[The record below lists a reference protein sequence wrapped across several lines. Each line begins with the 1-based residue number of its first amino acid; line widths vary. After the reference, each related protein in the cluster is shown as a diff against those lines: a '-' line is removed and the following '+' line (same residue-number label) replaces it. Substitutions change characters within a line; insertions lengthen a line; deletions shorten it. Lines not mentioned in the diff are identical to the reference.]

1 MGTDYYN
8 YLLEL
13 SFLGT
18 GLHGWQYQPNVPTV
32 QGELLKAVTRLFK
45 VEWVPIVGCSRT
57 DAGVHAEQFFA
68 NFKVDK
74 FIEPHKVLKAL
85 NGMLPPQIAVKKVR
99 LVELSFNARFAA
111 KGKIYRYLIWNDRVR
126 NPFLLDRAWHIPFR
140 LNLDAMR
147 EAAKLFEGEHDFT
160 TFSKN
165 EEGRN
170 PIVKIEYLE
179 LKMEENLLEIR
190 VKATHFLRYMVRRI
204 VGTLVEVGLGKI
216 KPSDVERLFSLKD
229 PSKAPY
235 NAKPHGLYLHRVFY
249 NFQNVGEEI

>member
-1 MGTDYYN
+1 MGVNYYN

-32 QGELLKAVTRLFK
+32 QGELLKAITRLFK

-74 FIEPHKVLKAL
+74 FIEPYKVLKAL
-85 NGMLPPQIAVKKVR
+85 NGMLPPQIAVKQVR

-111 KGKIYRYLIWNDRVR
+111 RGKIYRYLIWNDKIR
-126 NPFLLDRAWHIPFR
+126 NPFLLDRAWHIPFD
-140 LNLDAMR
+140 LDLKAME
-147 EAAKLFEGEHDFT
+147 EAAKVFEGKHDFT
-160 TFSKN
+160 TFAKN
-165 EEGRN
+165 DEGRN
-170 PIVKIEYLE
+170 PIVEVEYLQ
-179 LKMEENLLEIR
+179 LHKDSGLIEIR
-190 VKATHFLRYMVRRI
+190 IKATHFLRYMVRRI
-204 VGTLVEVGLGKI
+204 VGTLVEVGLG
-216 KPSDVERLFSLKD
+216 RLAPEEVKKLMEMKN

-235 NAKPHGLYLHRVFY
+235 NAKPHGLYLHKVFL
-249 NFQNVGEEI
+249 